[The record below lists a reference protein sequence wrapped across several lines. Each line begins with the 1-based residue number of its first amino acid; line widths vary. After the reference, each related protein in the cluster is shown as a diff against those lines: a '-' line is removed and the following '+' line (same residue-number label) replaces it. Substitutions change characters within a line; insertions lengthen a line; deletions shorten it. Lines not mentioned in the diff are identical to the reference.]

1 MSHQK
6 AVPGVIEGLHLPGR
20 AWKALQREKI
30 TTLDRL
36 KAVANRLE
44 RFEAIGPKTAQTIRA
59 ELRRLTFHEKL
70 RHDSFRPAQH

>member
-1 MSHQK
+1 MSHER
-6 AVPGVIEGLHLPGR
+6 AVLGAIEGLHLPAR

-36 KAVANRLE
+36 KAVVDRLE
-44 RFEAIGPKTAQTIRA
+44 RLEAIGPKTARTIRA